1 MATLEQIENER
12 VELEKELQKAI
23 NLELPVKQE
32 RAQIKIDMA
41 RARLKILELNKGLEM
56 SKNHTENLQTQLSLK
71 KQEFWR
77 LKNELGA

>member
-32 RAQIKIDMA
+32 RSQIKIDMA
-41 RARLKILELNKGLEM
+41 RLRLKVLELDKSLEM
-56 SKNHTENLQTQLSLK
+56 SKNHIENLQTQLSLK